1 MIIENIFIAHWQ
13 RLVQRKEHIIEQLK
27 IHNLLESNVKFVVD
41 YDKDDWNIDQLKKEF
56 PKVFEIVE
64 GSDPWSGIP
73 YNRKLK
79 YSEISLLLKHV
90 KIIREIA
97 EKHPW
102 ALVLEDD
109 AIFCPNFVYEF
120 EKSFLELPEDW
131 DLTFVGGCCGLHAPE
146 YENEKSRSRVYKV
159 EGRSRCTHGY
169 IITNSC
175 ANKILEDLT
184 YCNIGSDYFLS
195 NMAIKYNLNNYWF
208 EPDLISQSGQ
218 FHTTIQNSEY
228 Y

>member
-1 MIIENIFIAHWQ
+1 MLIQNIFVAHWQ
-13 RLVQRKEHIIEQLK
+13 RLVQRKNHITEQLK
-27 IHNLLESNVKFVVD
+27 NNNLLESNIEFVID
-41 YDKDDWNIDQLKKEF
+41 YDKDNWNVDQLKQEF

-97 EKHPW
+97 DKYQW

-109 AIFCPNFVYEF
+109 AVFCPNFVYEF
-120 EKSFLELPEDW
+120 EKSFSELPDDW
-131 DLTFVGGCCGLHAPE
+131 DLAFVGGCCGLHAPG
-146 YENEKSRSRVYKV
+146 YETGKSRVYKV
-159 EGRSRCTHGY
+159 DGRSRCTHGY
-169 IITNSC
+169 IISNKC
-175 ANKILEDLT
+175 ANKILEDLI

-195 NMAIKYNLNNYWF
+195 HMAIKYNLNNYWF
-208 EPDLISQSGQ
+208 EPDLISQSPE
-218 FHTTIQNSEY
+218 FYTTIQNEEY